1 MDSPKGTHPNL
12 RRARLGKG
20 GRWPPRVFL
29 FLNDFSFSPLLSV
42 GLTTQ
47 AVLKESRSYSTLPL
61 FRSAPSPHA
70 IAGQMPKFYHSKKSY
85 MECFRIKLLHKN
97 EFKNS
102 LILYKV
108 KKCIYIQ
115 NKSFV
120 KKTKNKKQTR
130 QWNYCKRKKPLLE
143 LR

>member
-1 MDSPKGTHPNL
+1 
-12 RRARLGKG
+12 
-20 GRWPPRVFL
+20 
-29 FLNDFSFSPLLSV
+29 
-42 GLTTQ
+42 
-47 AVLKESRSYSTLPL
+47 
-61 FRSAPSPHA
+61 
-70 IAGQMPKFYHSKKSY
+70 MPKFYHSKKSY

-120 KKTKNKKQTR
+120 KKQTNKAVELLQTKKTTAGA
-130 QWNYCKRKKPLLE
+130 
-143 LR
+143 

>member
-1 MDSPKGTHPNL
+1 
-12 RRARLGKG
+12 
-20 GRWPPRVFL
+20 
-29 FLNDFSFSPLLSV
+29 
-42 GLTTQ
+42 
-47 AVLKESRSYSTLPL
+47 
-61 FRSAPSPHA
+61 
-70 IAGQMPKFYHSKKSY
+70 

-120 KKTKNKKQTR
+120 KKQKTKNKAVELLQT
-130 QWNYCKRKKPLLE
+130 KKATAGA
-143 LR
+143 

>member
-1 MDSPKGTHPNL
+1 
-12 RRARLGKG
+12 
-20 GRWPPRVFL
+20 
-29 FLNDFSFSPLLSV
+29 
-42 GLTTQ
+42 
-47 AVLKESRSYSTLPL
+47 
-61 FRSAPSPHA
+61 
-70 IAGQMPKFYHSKKSY
+70 MPKFYHSKKSY

-120 KKTKNKKQTR
+120 KKTNKQTSKAVELL
-130 QWNYCKRKKPLLE
+130 QTKKATAGA
-143 LR
+143 